1 MTPQIPTPQTPIPQS
16 LASLF
21 TPTRDL
27 RDLPLLSM
35 HVIMAMRLCVMCAKT
50 EQDPSAALE
59 QRFRSP
65 LAARRFQVLVVA
77 IDQAWPEPFMI
88 SRPCCALLTPDEAMI
103 ADLAATAAYGDR
115 AAFDTVARDMLSP
128 ETRDQLH
135 IRFSAFLR
143 AFNAAAKA

>member
-1 MTPQIPTPQTPIPQS
+1 MTPQTPTPQS
-16 LASLF
+16 LVSLF
-21 TPTRDL
+21 TPIRDL

-35 HVIMAMRLCVMCAKT
+35 HVIMAMRLCVTCAT
-50 EQDPSAALE
+50 ADRDPGAALE
-59 QRFRSP
+59 QRFASA

-103 ADLAATAAYGDR
+103 GEMTVTAACANR
-115 AAFDTVARDMLSP
+115 AAFDTVARDMLSS
-128 ETRDQLH
+128 EARDQLY

-143 AFNAAAKA
+143 AMRAGEND